1 MAAVLQIEHVAWKR
15 HQLTLRYRFEGY
27 AFATSYWYPDVD
39 LDALDARFGRAVM
52 ERVHVHTALF
62 EAAKITSLRADEID
76 LGAYRAHGT
85 EALAALFERIH
96 HGVWAQWRYENE
108 LPDERSPT
116 LRLGSASSVAR
127 VGRIERAAENTRVSL
142 AFCGGGKDSLV
153 AMKLL
158 ERAGVSFASLGYA
171 SSVYG
176 PTAPQFALL
185 DRLLD
190 RCAPVR
196 RHRQVV
202 LDDFS
207 EAPVIE
213 CVGAARASRSITACE
228 TPSSV
233 FAALPI
239 ALAHGYGQMIFGNEA
254 SANRGNLLW
263 NRTGEEV
270 NHQWGKSLEAEALL
284 DEYVRSELVADL
296 RVFSVLMPLH
306 DVLIFELLRRD
317 ERSAPAT
324 HSCNV
329 QKPWCRR
336 CAKCAYV
343 WLGMRAHLDDPATT
357 DAMFGEDLL
366 EIPENEPHFRAL
378 AGLHS
383 HTPFECVGR
392 VEETRIALALLA
404 ARGLLGPRG
413 RALHAATPAQPVL
426 DELVRP
432 AIERS
437 RIPASLAETLAPM
450 LDAAGESA
458 RSRLARWLG
467 GAPR

>member
-1 MAAVLQIEHVAWKR
+1 MSAVLEVERVRWR
-15 HQLTLRYRFEGY
+15 RNQLSLSYRFDGY

-39 LDALDARFGRAVM
+39 LDALDRVFGRDFM

-62 EAAKITSLRADEID
+62 EAAKITSLRADAVS
-76 LGAYRAHGT
+76 LGPYARHAT
-85 EALAALFERIH
+85 PALAALFAAVHR
-96 HGVWAQWRYENE
+96 GVWAQWRFEND
-108 LPDERSPT
+108 LPDEGAPT
-116 LRLGSASSVAR
+116 LVTSSEDAR
-127 VGRIERAAENTRVSL
+127 VRAVRRAVEPTEAL

-153 AMKLL
+153 ALKLL
-158 ERAGVSFASLGYA
+158 ERTGVRFATLGYA

-176 PTAPQFALL
+176 ATAPQFALL
-185 DRLLD
+185 DALLD

-213 CVGAARASRSITACE
+213 CVGAARGARTITACE

-233 FAALPI
+233 FAAIPV
-239 ALAHGYGQMIFGNEA
+239 ALAHGYGQMVFGNEA
-254 SANRGNLLW
+254 SANRGNLRW
-263 NRTGEEV
+263 DRTGEEV
-270 NHQWGKSLEAEALL
+270 NHQWGKSLEAEAMLG
-284 DEYVRSELVADL
+284 EYVRRELVSDL
-296 RVFSVLMPLH
+296 TVFSVLMPLH

-317 ERSAPAT
+317 EDSVRFT

-329 QKPWCRR
+329 RKPWCRR

-343 WLGMRAHLDDPATT
+343 WLGMRAHLEHPATT

-366 EIPENEPHFRAL
+366 EAPENEGHFRAL
-378 AGLHS
+378 VGLEA

-392 VEETRIALALLA
+392 VEEARLALSLLA

-413 RALHAATPAQPVL
+413 RSLAASVPAQSPL
-426 DELVRP
+426 DELVTP
-432 AIERS
+432 ALDQA
-437 RIPASLAETLAPM
+437 RIPEDLRSKIAPLF
-450 LDAAGESA
+450 LDAGAAARARIARVLSGAG
-458 RSRLARWLG
+458 R
-467 GAPR
+467 

>member
-1 MAAVLQIEHVAWKR
+1 MSTVLEIERVAWKR
-15 HQLTLRYRFEGY
+15 HQLTLRYRFDGY

-39 LDALDARFGRAVM
+39 LDALDARFGRSWM

-62 EAAKITSLRADEID
+62 EAAKISSLRADEVD
-76 LGAYRAHGT
+76 LGPYAAHAT
-85 EALAALFERIH
+85 EALARLFERVH
-96 HGVWAQWRYENE
+96 HGVWAQWRYEND
-108 LPDERSPT
+108 LPHERSP
-116 LRLGSASSVAR
+116 RLR
-127 VGRIERAAENTRVSL
+127 VGASTALAPLQRAASEAPTAL

-158 ERAGVSFASLGYA
+158 ERAGVPFASLGYA

-190 RCAPVR
+190 QCAPVR

-213 CVGAARASRSITACE
+213 CVGAPRGSRSITACE

-233 FAALPI
+233 FAALPV

-254 SANRGNLLW
+254 SANRGNLFW

-284 DEYVRSELVADL
+284 DEYVRRELVSDL

-343 WLGMRAHLDDPATT
+343 WLGMRAHLEDPATT

-366 EIPENEPHFRAL
+366 EAPENEAHFRAL
-378 AGLHS
+378 AGLQT

-392 VEETRIALALLA
+392 VEETRVALALLA

-413 RALHAATPAQPVL
+413 RALLAETPAQPVL

-437 RIPASLAETLAPM
+437 RIPAELARALGPT
-450 LDAAGESA
+450 LDAAGQSA
-458 RSRLARWLG
+458 RARLARWLTG
-467 GAPR
+467 GDA